1 MEAFDRRHYKKWL
14 PVHIRDMINLKKDHP
29 EIYKEFKAGKF
40 VGQLSDREF
49 SAMSLDQIHEHLNKD
64 IKEVYGIFRDTTNQ
78 EFFNVLQVA
87 GPEVCR
93 ILNDMKQVIQH
104 VNGTNIT
111 LHRED
116 NDHERKRF
124 NKDVKELQNCFEDN
138 PFLDRSSDLI
148 QIHSG
153 AVMSTEVV
161 KSLRGAEKVGMEQYL
176 KLIDDAFINCNK
188 SIMDVLHDNKVLTFS
203 SKIKKGMSRAKVEKA
218 LFKHN
223 NNLFAQLFMSNN
235 ALDEDEDKE
244 EFFSH
249 ENDEDP
255 PSIAFGGKTRTG
267 KKLIS

>member
-1 MEAFDRRHYKKWL
+1 
-14 PVHIRDMINLKKDHP
+14 MINLKRDHP
-29 EIYKEFKAGKF
+29 EIYKEFKTGKF
-40 VGQLSDREF
+40 VGQLSNREF

-64 IKEVYGIFRDTTNQ
+64 IKEVYGIFRDTTKQ
-78 EFFNVLQVA
+78 EFFNVLRVA

-104 VNGTNIT
+104 VNGTNVT

-161 KSLRGAEKVGMEQYL
+161 KSLREAEKVGMEQYL
-176 KLIDDAFINCNK
+176 KVVDDVFINCNK
-188 SIMDVLHDNKVLTFS
+188 SIIDVLHQNKKRNVK
-203 SKIKKGMSRAKVEKA
+203 SKS
-218 LFKHN
+218 
-223 NNLFAQLFMSNN
+223 
-235 ALDEDEDKE
+235 
-244 EFFSH
+244 
-249 ENDEDP
+249 
-255 PSIAFGGKTRTG
+255 
-267 KKLIS
+267 